1 MPNTKYTKLPR
12 GLVVISGSDSNTFLQ
27 GLISQNVNKV
37 TQKKAAYS
45 ALLTPQGKFLAT
57 KIFCR
62 RKISSAK
69 LELIFTTA
77 E

>member
-12 GLVVISGSDSNTFLQ
+12 GLIVISGSDSNTFLQ

-45 ALLTPQGKFLAT
+45 ALLTPQGKFLHDFCIS
-57 KIFCR
+57 KIGQKEDNFSMITR
-62 RKISSAK
+62 
-69 LELIFTTA
+69 T
-77 E
+77 